1 MDETMWIIVL
11 VGLFGVY
18 SYFSKDETKEFNK
31 LSLSRMQFI
40 ESNLTKAQTKLD
52 VLIQSG
58 GHFCGD
64 FSNTNTTLCDA
75 RNDINNALID
85 LRPELNDLHKK
96 LEN

>member
-1 MDETMWIIVL
+1 MDETMWLVL
-11 VGLFGVY
+11 LLAFVGVSSWY
-18 SYFSKDETKEFNK
+18 SKHEVKEFNE
-31 LSLSRMQFI
+31 LSLSRMQFV
-40 ESNLTKAQTKLD
+40 ESNLLKAQTKLD

-85 LRPELNDLHKK
+85 VRPQLIELHKK